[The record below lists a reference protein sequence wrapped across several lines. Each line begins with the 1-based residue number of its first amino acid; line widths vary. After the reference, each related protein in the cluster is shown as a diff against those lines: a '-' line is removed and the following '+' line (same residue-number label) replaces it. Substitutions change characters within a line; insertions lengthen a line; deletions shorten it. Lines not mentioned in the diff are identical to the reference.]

1 MWATCCQR
9 CYMPSLARCY
19 FPRLRAASTLTGIQG
34 EKTVMHI
41 RLKRVVLGTAF
52 VIVSMSPL
60 AVLAQTKAMPPLP
73 VKAAPATHATLN
85 VEVTAVGTLRAD
97 ETVMVRPEIAGRV
110 ETIHFREGQKVR
122 QGEPLVTLDQEE
134 YQAQLASSTAQLALE
149 QSSYRRLQDM
159 DRQQLTSQQNLD
171 EAKAKLDTARA
182 QQELNR
188 VRLSKTVIRAPFD
201 GMIGLRKISPGAYVK
216 PGDDIVA
223 LESLGAMKLDFRVPE
238 TYLARLAVDQRLAA
252 RVDAYPEQRF
262 EGTIYAIEP
271 ALDEETRTVLLRA
284 RLPNPDNKL
293 RPGLFARVSL
303 ILERRENAL
312 VVPEQAIVPVG
323 QTTFV
328 YRVVD
333 GKAVMTPVKLGLRRP
348 GLVEILEGLS
358 AGDLVVTDGQ
368 LKIRDGAAVQVLPP
382 TETQPA
388 PTTKG

>member
-1 MWATCCQR
+1 
-9 CYMPSLARCY
+9 
-19 FPRLRAASTLTGIQG
+19 
-34 EKTVMHI
+34 MHI
-41 RLKRVVLGTAF
+41 RLKRAVLGTAF

-110 ETIHFREGQKVR
+110 ETIHFREGQKIR

-134 YQAQLASSTAQLALE
+134 YQAQLASSAAQLALE

-159 DRQQLTSQQNLD
+159 DRQQLASQQNLD

-284 RLPNPDNKL
+284 RLPNPHNQL

-303 ILERRENAL
+303 ILERRENTL

-328 YRVVD
+328 YRVAD

-388 PTTKG
+388 PATKG

>member
-1 MWATCCQR
+1 
-9 CYMPSLARCY
+9 
-19 FPRLRAASTLTGIQG
+19 
-34 EKTVMHI
+34 MHI
-41 RLKRVVLGTAF
+41 RLKRAMLGTAF

-73 VKAAPATHATLN
+73 VKAAPATRTTLN

-110 ETIHFREGQKVR
+110 ETIHFREGQKIR

-134 YQAQLASSTAQLALE
+134 YQAQLASSAAQLALE

-159 DRQQLTSQQNLD
+159 DRQQLASQQNLD

-252 RVDAYPEQRF
+252 RVDAYPEQSF

-284 RLPNPDNKL
+284 RLPNPHNQL

-333 GKAVMTPVKLGLRRP
+333 GKAVMAPVKLGLRRP

-358 AGDLVVTDGQ
+358 AGDQVVTDGQ

-388 PTTKG
+388 PATKG

>member
-1 MWATCCQR
+1 K
-9 CYMPSLARCY
+9 
-19 FPRLRAASTLTGIQG
+19 RA
-34 EKTVMHI
+34 
-41 RLKRVVLGTAF
+41 VLGTAF

-73 VKAAPATHATLN
+73 VKAAPVTRTTLN

-110 ETIHFREGQKVR
+110 ETIHFREGQKIR

-134 YQAQLASSTAQLALE
+134 YQAQLASSAAQLALE

-159 DRQQLTSQQNLD
+159 DRQQLASQQNLD

-252 RVDAYPEQRF
+252 RVDAYPEQSF

-284 RLPNPDNKL
+284 RLPNPHNQL

-358 AGDLVVTDGQ
+358 AGDQVVTDGQ

-388 PTTKG
+388 PATKG

>member
-1 MWATCCQR
+1 
-9 CYMPSLARCY
+9 
-19 FPRLRAASTLTGIQG
+19 
-34 EKTVMHI
+34 MHI
-41 RLKRVVLGTAF
+41 RLKRAVLGTAF
-52 VIVSMSPL
+52 VIVSTSPL
-60 AVLAQTKAMPPLP
+60 AVLAQTQAMPPLP

-110 ETIHFREGQKVR
+110 ETIHFREGQKVH

-238 TYLARLAVDQRLAA
+238 TYLARLAVDQRLTA
-252 RVDAYPEQRF
+252 RVDAYPEQSF

-284 RLPNPDNKL
+284 RLPNPHNQL

-303 ILERRENAL
+303 ILERRENTL

-368 LKIRDGAAVQVLPP
+368 LKIRDGAAVTVLPP
-382 TETQPA
+382 PPET
-388 PTTKG
+388 

>member
-1 MWATCCQR
+1 K
-9 CYMPSLARCY
+9 
-19 FPRLRAASTLTGIQG
+19 RA
-34 EKTVMHI
+34 
-41 RLKRVVLGTAF
+41 VLGTAF

-73 VKAAPATHATLN
+73 VKAAPVTRTTLN

-110 ETIHFREGQKVR
+110 ETIHFREGQKIR

-134 YQAQLASSTAQLALE
+134 YQAQLASSAAQLALE

-159 DRQQLTSQQNLD
+159 DRQQLASQQNLD

-252 RVDAYPEQRF
+252 RVDAYPEQSF

-284 RLPNPDNKL
+284 RLPNPHNQL

-388 PTTKG
+388 PATKG

>member
-1 MWATCCQR
+1 M
-9 CYMPSLARCY
+9 
-19 FPRLRAASTLTGIQG
+19 
-34 EKTVMHI
+34 
-41 RLKRVVLGTAF
+41 
-52 VIVSMSPL
+52 
-60 AVLAQTKAMPPLP
+60 AQTQAMPPLP

-110 ETIHFREGQKVR
+110 ATIHFREGQKIR
-122 QGEPLVTLDQEE
+122 QGEPLATLDQEE
-134 YQAQLASSTAQLALE
+134 YQAQLASSAAQLALE

-238 TYLARLAVDQRLAA
+238 TYLARLAVDQRLTA
-252 RVDAYPEQRF
+252 RVDAYPEQSF

-284 RLPNPDNKL
+284 RLPNPHNQL

-388 PTTKG
+388 PATKG